1 MPHRLATRRG
11 VYTGRRNALW
21 ALSLVAAVSLATAA
35 GAPPVHQAPGLAV
48 GSVIHDG
55 LDYESLSVVKTR
67 DADGMRTVVH
77 WTIPDPAAPGGR
89 KQSSTNLMM
98 RAADLESAR
107 RLILVHVPGDPEMF
121 PGALAQGISRVV
133 YTELKSKGE
142 AAIVLG
148 AGRRSNGGLLADL
161 FAGRKYYRGT
171 LKRVE
176 SAPVPF
182 PVLLDGRR
190 TNVPALHAKGDVA
203 VGTDVGTAE
212 FWFLDD
218 ADRPLTLK
226 WIVLG
231 ATAQAV
237 RIDNPPSPTPG
248 SVDDG
253 GAPSLTAGLASSSCR
268 AELHGVYFN
277 TGSAELLP
285 ESAAALAGVAG
296 ALNAH
301 ADWHVLV
308 EGHTDNIGTAESNFT
323 LSARRA
329 EAVRQALVS
338 QHGVAAARLNAKGF
352 GATRPVESNAT
363 VEGRAHNRRVELSRG
378 CP

>member
-1 MPHRLATRRG
+1 MPHRLAMRRSM
-11 VYTGRRNALW
+11 YAGRRNALR
-21 ALSLVAAVSLATAA
+21 AVSLVAAVSMATAA
-35 GAPPVHQAPGLAV
+35 GAPPVYQAPGLAV

-67 DADGMRTVVH
+67 NADGMRTVIH
-77 WTIPDPAAPGGR
+77 WTVPDPDAPGGR
-89 KQSSTNLMM
+89 KESSANLMT

-107 RLILVHVPGDPEMF
+107 RLILVHVPGDPDTF
-121 PGALAQGISRVV
+121 PGALTQGISRTV
-133 YTELKSKGE
+133 YAELKSKGE

-148 AGRRSNGGLLADL
+148 AARRSNGGLLADL

-176 SAPVPF
+176 NSPVPF

-190 TNVPALHAKGDVA
+190 TNLPALHAKGDVA
-203 VGTDVGTAE
+203 VGTDAGTAE

-237 RIDNPPSPTPG
+237 RIDNPRTATLG
-248 SVDDG
+248 SGDAG
-253 GAPSLTAGLASSSCR
+253 GAPSLTAGLDSSSCR

-285 ESAAALAGVAG
+285 ESAAALAEVAS

-308 EGHTDNIGTAESNFT
+308 EGHTDNIGTADSNLT
-323 LSARRA
+323 LSTRRA
-329 EAVRQALVS
+329 EAVRQALISGHAV
-338 QHGVAAARLNAKGF
+338 VATRLDAKGF
-352 GATRPVESNAT
+352 GATRPVENNAT
-363 VEGRAHNRRVELSRG
+363 VEGRAHNRRVELSRR

>member
-1 MPHRLATRRG
+1 MRRG
-11 VYTGRRNALW
+11 MYAGRRNALW
-21 ALSLVAAVSLATAA
+21 AVSLLAAVSATNAA
-35 GAPPVHQAPGLAV
+35 DAPLVRHVPGLAV
-48 GSVIHDG
+48 GNVIHDG

-67 DADGMRTVVH
+67 DAEGMRTVVH
-77 WTIPDPAAPGGR
+77 WTVPDPDAPGR
-89 KQSSTNLMM
+89 YKESSASTMT

-107 RLILVHVPGDPEMF
+107 RTILVHLPGDPETF
-121 PGALAQGISRVV
+121 PGALAGGISHAV
-133 YTELKSKGE
+133 YTELKNKGE

-148 AGRRSNGGLLADL
+148 TARRSNGSLLADL

-190 TNVPALHAKGDVA
+190 TNLPALHAKGDVA
-203 VGTDVGTAE
+203 VGTDGGTAE

-218 ADRPLTLK
+218 ADLPLTLK

-231 ATAQAV
+231 ATVQAV
-237 RIDNPPSPTPG
+237 RIDNPHTRTPDPSG
-248 SVDDG
+248 AG
-253 GAPSLTAGLASSSCR
+253 GAPSPTAGLDSSSCR

-285 ESAAALAGVAG
+285 ESAAALAEVAG

-308 EGHTDNIGTAESNFT
+308 EGHTDNIGTADSNLT
-323 LSARRA
+323 LSTRRA

-338 QHGVAAARLNAKGF
+338 QHSVAAARLDAKGF
-352 GATRPVESNAT
+352 GATRPVENNAT
-363 VEGRAHNRRVELSRG
+363 VEGRAHNRRVELSRR

>member
-1 MPHRLATRRG
+1 MPHRLVTRRSTCG
-11 VYTGRRNALW
+11 GRRKAVW
-21 ALSLVAAVSLATAA
+21 VFSLIAAASAASAA
-35 GAPPVHQAPGLAV
+35 GTPLVRQEPGLAV

-67 DADGMRTVVH
+67 DADGMRTVVY
-77 WTIPDPAAPGGR
+77 WTIPDPDAPGGR
-89 KQSSTNLMM
+89 KETSTNLMM

-107 RLILVHVPGDPEMF
+107 RLILVHVPGDPEML

-148 AGRRSNGGLLADL
+148 AGRRSNGGPLADL

-203 VGTDVGTAE
+203 VGTDAGTAE

-237 RIDNPPSPTPG
+237 RIDNPRTPTPVSGDASGG
-248 SVDDG
+248 S
-253 GAPSLTAGLASSSCR
+253 SLTAGLDSSSCR
-268 AELHGVYFN
+268 AELHGIYFN

-285 ESAAALAGVAG
+285 ESAAALTEVAG

-301 ADWHVLV
+301 AGWHVLI
-308 EGHTDNIGTAESNFT
+308 EGHTDNIGTVESNFT
-323 LSARRA
+323 LSTRRA
-329 EAVRQALVS
+329 EAVRQALIS
-338 QHGVAAARLNAKGF
+338 QHGVAAARLDARGF
-352 GATRPVESNAT
+352 GATRPVENNAT
-363 VEGRAHNRRVELSRG
+363 VEGRAHNRRVELSRR